1 MSLRFWLAVS
11 ISTTAL
17 GTQCVYAEGEADYN
31 PDPWESVNRVTY
43 GFNTGVDRLILR
55 PLAKGYHYVTPD
67 FVEQRVH
74 NVFSNVGDVTSFVN
88 NVFQLKGDAAAND
101 FARVVLNT
109 TIGVGGMFDVATPM
123 GSPKIGEDFGQTLGY
138 WGVSSGPYLV
148 LPLFGPS
155 TVRDGFGRI
164 PDSYTN
170 VWAQGVDH
178 IPTRNV
184 GLGLNVLDQRVQ
196 LFKLEQLITG
206 DEYIFVRDAYLQQRD
221 FAVKDGRM
229 DAEFNPNDF

>member
-1 MSLRFWLAVS
+1 MSSRFLLAVAIGS
-11 ISTTAL
+11 SAMLSTV
-17 GTQCVYAEGEADYN
+17 VYADSESYT

-55 PLAKGYHYVTPD
+55 PLAKGYHFVTPD

-88 NVFQLKGDAAAND
+88 NVFQLKGDAAAHD
-101 FARVVLNT
+101 FARVMLNT
-109 TIGVGGMFDVATPM
+109 TIGIGGLFDVATPM
-123 GSPKIGEDFGQTLGY
+123 GSPKSGEDFGQTLGY
-138 WGVSSGPYLV
+138 WGVNSGPYLV

-155 TVRDGFGRI
+155 TVRDGLGRI

-170 VWAQGVDH
+170 VWTQGVDH
-178 IPTRNV
+178 VPTRNV
-184 GLGLNVLDQRVQ
+184 GLGLNALDQRVQ
-196 LFKLEQLITG
+196 LFKLEKLITG
-206 DEYIFVRDAYLQQRD
+206 DEYIFVRDAYLQQRE

-229 DAEFNPNDF
+229 DTEFNPDDF